1 MTKLFEG
8 KVALVTG
15 ASRGIGAATAKA
27 LAAQGAHVIITARTA
42 KDLEAVEDA
51 IFNAGGNATIAP
63 LDLTDGDSIARLATA
78 VTERW
83 GKLDVLV
90 LNAAMLGT
98 LAPVPA
104 IDGAEFARLFTLNVT
119 AQQVLIASFDALLR
133 KSDAGRLV
141 ALTSSVGAAPRAFWG
156 AYGASKAALETLV
169 ASYGEEVKNLSAV
182 RTAIVDPG
190 RTRTQM
196 RAKAYPGEDP
206 ATVHLS
212 WDDAPEEIRQSA
224 IVGVEHALDG
234 ARADAREEGL
244 DLLLR
249 QVTGSGKPRRRRRAL
264 KKLTFET
271 FFEYKK
277 ILVP

>member
-1 MTKLFEG
+1 MTKTFEG

-51 IFNAGGNATIAP
+51 IFDAGGNATIAP
-63 LDLTDGDSIARLATA
+63 LDLTDGDSIARLAAA

-83 GKLDVLV
+83 GKLDILV

-133 KSDAGRLV
+133 KSDAGRIV
-141 ALTSSVGAAPRAFWG
+141 ALTSSVGATPRAFWG

-169 ASYGEEVKNLSAV
+169 TSYGEEVKNLSKV
-182 RTAIVDPG
+182 RVAIVDPG

-206 ATVHLS
+206 ATVKEPS
-212 WDDAPEEIRQSA
+212 
-224 IVGVEHALDG
+224 VV
-234 ARADAREEGL
+234 ADAIL
-244 DLLLR
+244 DLLATEFD
-249 QVTGSGKPRRRRRAL
+249 TGHR
-264 KKLTFET
+264 
-271 FFEYKK
+271 
-277 ILVP
+277 LVVEG

>member
-206 ATVHLS
+206 ATVKEPS
-212 WDDAPEEIRQSA
+212 VVADA
-224 IVGVEHALDG
+224 IVAMLRTEFDTGHRLVVEG
-234 ARADAREEGL
+234 
-244 DLLLR
+244 
-249 QVTGSGKPRRRRRAL
+249 
-264 KKLTFET
+264 
-271 FFEYKK
+271 
-277 ILVP
+277 